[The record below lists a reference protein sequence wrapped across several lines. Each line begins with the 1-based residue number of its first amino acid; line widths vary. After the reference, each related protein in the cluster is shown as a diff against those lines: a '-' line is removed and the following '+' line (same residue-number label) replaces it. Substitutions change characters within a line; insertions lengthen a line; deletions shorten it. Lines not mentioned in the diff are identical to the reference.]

1 MTPRV
6 VLLFLD
12 GVGIGPADPEVN
24 PFLRSRLPVLREL
37 LDDVPTLDRFELG
50 GTAARSF
57 PLDANLG
64 VDGIPQSGTGQTT
77 LLTGVNA
84 AERFGRHFGP
94 WTPVAL
100 RPLLEKENVLR
111 RGLEAGLKVAF
122 ANAYPR
128 GWPGERRRLAAPPLA
143 ARAAGLLN
151 RHAEHL
157 ARGQAVASE
166 IVNSGWRVHLGHEDL
181 REVTALAAGT
191 TLARIAAGHD
201 ITFFAH
207 YATDIAG
214 HRGGLEGAIAAL
226 ERVDS
231 FLGGYLAAA
240 PPDAVLLVVSDHG
253 NIEDVTVGH
262 TRNPALGLVVGP
274 DAERRA
280 TELTSIL
287 DVADALLRWSREDLP
302 GDSQEA

>member
-1 MTPRV
+1 MTPRIV
-6 VLLFLD
+6 FLFLD

-24 PFLRSRLPVLREL
+24 PFLRSHLPVLRGL
-37 LDDVPTLDRFELG
+37 LDEVPTLQQFDLG
-50 GTAARSF
+50 GSVARSF

-64 VDGIPQSGTGQTT
+64 VDGIPQSGTGQTA

-84 AERFGRHFGP
+84 AQRFGRHFGP

-100 RPLLEKENVLR
+100 RPLLQEENLLR
-111 RGLEAGLKVAF
+111 RGLEAGMDVAF

-128 GWPGERRRLAAPPLA
+128 GWPGERRRLAALPLA

-151 RHAEHL
+151 RHAEQL

-166 IVNSGWRVHLGHEDL
+166 IVNSGWRIHLGYHDL
-181 REVTALAAGT
+181 REITATAAGA
-191 TLARIAAGHD
+191 TLARIAAVHD
-201 ITFFAH
+201 ITLFAH
-207 YATDIAG
+207 YATDLAG
-214 HRGGLEGAIAAL
+214 HRGGMEGAIAAL

-262 TRNPALGLVVGP
+262 TRNPALGLVMGP
-274 DAERRA
+274 EAERRA

-287 DVADALLRWSREDLP
+287 DVPDALLRWRREGRP
-302 GDSQEA
+302 VGHPEA

>member
-12 GVGIGPADPEVN
+12 GVGIGSSDPDVN
-24 PFLRSRLPVLREL
+24 PFLRAHMPVLHGL
-37 LDDVPTLDRFELG
+37 LGEVPTLDRCELG
-50 GTAARSF
+50 GADARSF

-64 VDGIPQSGTGQTT
+64 VDGIPQSGTGQTA

-94 WTPVAL
+94 WTPVKL
-100 RPLLEKENVLR
+100 RPLLEEQNLLV
-111 RGLEAGLKVAF
+111 RGLQAGLRVAF

-143 ARAAGLLN
+143 AQAAGLLS

-157 ARGQAVASE
+157 ATGQAVASE
-166 IVNSGWRVHLGHEDL
+166 IVNSSWRIHLGHDDL
-181 REVTALAAGT
+181 QEVTASEAGA
-191 TLARIAAGHD
+191 TLASIAASHD
-201 ITFFAH
+201 VTLFAH

-214 HRGGLEGAIAAL
+214 HRGGVEGAISAL
-226 ERVDS
+226 ERVDV

-240 PPDAVLLVVSDHG
+240 PPDTVLLMVSDHG

-262 TRNPALGLVVGP
+262 TRNPVLGLVVGP

-280 TELTSIL
+280 SELTSIL
-287 DVADALLRWSREDLP
+287 DVADALMRWSGEGRP
-302 GDSQEA
+302 RGDQGA

>member
-12 GVGIGPADPEVN
+12 GVGIGSADPEVN
-24 PFLRSRLPVLREL
+24 PFLQSRLPILREL
-37 LDDVPTLDRFELG
+37 LDELPTLDQPELG
-50 GTAARSF
+50 GAAARSF

-100 RPLLEKENVLR
+100 RPLLEEQNVLR

-166 IVNSGWRVHLGHEDL
+166 IVNSGWRVQLGHKDL
-181 REVTALAAGT
+181 REVTAAAAGT

-201 ITFFAH
+201 VTFFAH

-214 HRGGLEGAIAAL
+214 HRGGVEGAIAAL

-231 FLGGYLAAA
+231 FLGGYLTAA

-274 DAERRA
+274 EAERRA
-280 TELTSIL
+280 TELTSIM
-287 DVADALLRWSREDLP
+287 DVADALLRWSGEDRTGGRP
-302 GDSQEA
+302 EA